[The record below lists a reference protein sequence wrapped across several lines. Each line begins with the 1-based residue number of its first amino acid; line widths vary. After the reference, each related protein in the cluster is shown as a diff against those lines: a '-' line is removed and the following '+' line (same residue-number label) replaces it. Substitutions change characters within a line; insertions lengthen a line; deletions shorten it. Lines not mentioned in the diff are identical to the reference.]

1 MSLVFSW
8 HGRIEA
14 TLPVWATLQFG
25 RRRQG
30 ALCHFF
36 AGLVVDLGLK
46 HGVGVKAVDVR
57 SDGFG
62 LVITIED
69 DGDAVLYVA
78 ELRIV
83 ADGLADGSIVL
94 RAGMAAIPDEGWG
107 VVGQFGQLG
116 AVVALPGTEVEA
128 LAAEGIVADA
138 AGVVVEA

>member
-1 MSLVFSW
+1 M
-8 HGRIEA
+8 
-14 TLPVWATLQFG
+14 
-25 RRRQG
+25 
-30 ALCHFF
+30 CHFF

-107 VVGQFGQLG
+107 VVGQLG
-116 AVVALPGTEVEA
+116 AVVALLGTEVEA

-138 AGVVVEA
+138 ASVVVEA

>member
-1 MSLVFSW
+1 MGNAS
-8 HGRIEA
+8 
-14 TLPVWATLQFG
+14 VWQAAA
-25 RRRQG
+25 G

-107 VVGQFGQLG
+107 VVGQLG
-116 AVVALPGTEVEA
+116 AVVALLGTEVEA

-138 AGVVVEA
+138 ASVVVEA

>member
-78 ELRIV
+78 ELRT
-83 ADGLADGSIVL
+83 
-94 RAGMAAIPDEGWG
+94 
-107 VVGQFGQLG
+107 VV
-116 AVVALPGTEVEA
+116 VVCGDCVYVPG
-128 LAAEGIVADA
+128 
-138 AGVVVEA
+138 AGVVAIPVSGFGVAGK